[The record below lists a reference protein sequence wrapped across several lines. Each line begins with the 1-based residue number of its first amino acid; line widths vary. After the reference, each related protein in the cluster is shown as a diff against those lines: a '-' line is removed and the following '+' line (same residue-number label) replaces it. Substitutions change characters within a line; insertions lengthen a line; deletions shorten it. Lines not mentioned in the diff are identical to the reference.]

1 MVITHLCSAKYGKT
15 EEKDESWNTSSLEK
29 RGYCEEC
36 GEWSLIIAAAY
47 SLHSFSQSLTRTE
60 GVMLRRNCLFPH
72 RRVWNSHSRAHTQG
86 GGLKYSP
93 RQRERLSC
101 LCWSEFACCFRRVS
115 HAPLHRVSA
124 LFVIMSH
131 TPLFSESSPTPFGPS
146 PPKPLF
152 PAIPAPSAAD
162 PLQNGARRFPQPF
175 PWFQSR
181 GPVHT
186 ET

>member
-72 RRVWNSHSRAHTQG
+72 RESGTRIH
-86 GGLKYSP
+86 
-93 RQRERLSC
+93 ER
-101 LCWSEFACCFRRVS
+101 
-115 HAPLHRVSA
+115 
-124 LFVIMSH
+124 
-131 TPLFSESSPTPFGPS
+131 TP
-146 PPKPLF
+146 
-152 PAIPAPSAAD
+152 
-162 PLQNGARRFPQPF
+162 NGADLDY
-175 PWFQSR
+175 QSR
-181 GPVHT
+181 QEGSVQWLVL
-186 ET
+186 E